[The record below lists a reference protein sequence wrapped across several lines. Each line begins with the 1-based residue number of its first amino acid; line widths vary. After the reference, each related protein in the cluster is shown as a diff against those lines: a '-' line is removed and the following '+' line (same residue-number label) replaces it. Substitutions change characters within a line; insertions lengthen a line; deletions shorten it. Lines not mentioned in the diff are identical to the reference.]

1 MSLDPEALNE
11 RPDFTLQK
19 IGKQDL
25 YTMSVGDLLERIA
38 SLKAEIARC
47 EKAIAD
53 RGSTKAAAEKLF
65 KL

>member
-1 MSLDPEALNE
+1 MDEESVREV
-11 RPDFTLQK
+11 PDLTLQK

-25 YTMSVGDLLERIA
+25 YSMSIADLEERIS

-53 RGSTKAAAEKLF
+53 RGSTKSAAEKLF
-65 KL
+65 RF

>member
-1 MSLDPEALNE
+1 MEEDRVREV
-11 RPDFTLQK
+11 PDLTLEK

-25 YTMSVGDLLERIA
+25 YAMSIGDLEERIK

-47 EKAIAD
+47 EEAIAQ
-53 RGSTKAAAEKLF
+53 RGSTKSAAEKLF

>member
-1 MSLDPEALNE
+1 MDDDSVREV
-11 RPDFTLQK
+11 PDFTLQK

-25 YTMSVGDLLERIA
+25 YTLSVADLEIRIA
-38 SLKAEIARC
+38 ALREEIARC

-53 RGSTKAAAEKLF
+53 RGSTKSAAEKLF

>member
-1 MSLDPEALNE
+1 MDEESVREV
-11 RPDFTLQK
+11 PDLTLQK

-25 YTMSVGDLLERIA
+25 YSMSIADLEERIS

-53 RGSTKAAAEKLF
+53 RGSTKSAAEKLF
-65 KL
+65 KF

>member
-1 MSLDPEALNE
+1 MDEESVREVLDL
-11 RPDFTLQK
+11 TLQK

-25 YTMSVGDLLERIA
+25 YSMSIADLEERIS

-53 RGSTKAAAEKLF
+53 RGSTKSAAEKLF
-65 KL
+65 KF